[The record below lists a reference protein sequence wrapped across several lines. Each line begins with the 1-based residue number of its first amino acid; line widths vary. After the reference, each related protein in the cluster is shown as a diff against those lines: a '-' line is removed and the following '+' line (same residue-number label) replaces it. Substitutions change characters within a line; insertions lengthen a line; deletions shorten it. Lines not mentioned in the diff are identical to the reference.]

1 MKNWISLALA
11 AALLI
16 YGATASG
23 ETAEPVEQ
31 PRPVHSA
38 RQPTVLNWSA
48 VTRPAAPKAAQASA
62 SVAALPAAPAP
73 AEEAGEIDV
82 VDAHWMAL
90 TMWGEARREGE
101 VGMRAVGHVIDNR
114 RRSGR
119 HGAYATDTVSAAYQ
133 FSCWNPGDPNRRALD
148 TIDTLRRDSADHR
161 AWLAAK
167 RIAAEILEGRS
178 ADPTG
183 GALFYHTVA
192 VSPRWSAGVPPIRQI
207 GSHLFFQTAR

>member
-23 ETAEPVEQ
+23 EAAEPVE
-31 PRPVHSA
+31 PARPHHSA
-38 RQPTVLNWSA
+38 NQPAALEWSRVGIA
-48 VTRPAAPKAAQASA
+48 PPLPPAPPTPLEATPAEPAAPS
-62 SVAALPAAPAP
+62 P
-73 AEEAGEIDV
+73 EIDV

-101 VGMRAVGHVIDNR
+101 AGMRAVGHVIDNR

-119 HGAYATDTVSAAYQ
+119 HGAYATDTVSAAWQ

-148 TIDTLRRDSADHR
+148 TIEDLPRHSSDYR

-167 RIAAEILEGRS
+167 RIAGEILEGRS
-178 ADPTG
+178 VDPTAG
-183 GALFYHTVA
+183 SLFYHTVA
-192 VSPRWSAGVPPIRQI
+192 VAPAWSAGIRPVRRI
-207 GSHLFFQTAR
+207 GSHVFFRTAR